1 MKSSQRRSLLAPML
15 VILALLVLIPL
26 AITIGYSFTDANLL
40 RSRQGLSFVGLEN
53 YQDMF
58 SDGLF
63 LSIVGNSLVYSL
75 VCTVS
80 AIIFGLI
87 IAICLNLNFRGRG
100 LFRAILL
107 IPWIIPSAVAS
118 LGFRWMYHGIYG
130 IFNAML
136 MNMGLISEP
145 ILFITDPRCA
155 LLSVCVV
162 TIWKACPIAMIM
174 LLGSLQG
181 VSLDLY
187 ESARVDGASAVKQF
201 FYVTLPSIRPV
212 LFSTTLV
219 LFLWILNFTDPILII
234 TDGGPSNSTQILS
247 SYSYYLGISSQNVG
261 GASAY
266 SVFSLLITCI
276 LVAVTMRH
284 SEVEDNG

>member
-1 MKSSQRRSLLAPML
+1 MKSIQRKSLLAPML
-15 VILALLVLIPL
+15 IVLALLVLLPL
-26 AITIGYSFTDANLL
+26 AMTVVYSFTDANLL
-40 RSRQGLSFVGLEN
+40 KSLQNASFVGLQN
-53 YQDMF
+53 YQAMF

-63 LSIVGNSLVYSL
+63 PSIVWNSLVYSL
-75 VCTVS
+75 VCTAAS
-80 AIIFGLI
+80 ILFGLLT
-87 IAICLNLNFRGRG
+87 ALCLNLRFRGRG

-130 IFNAML
+130 IFNTVL
-136 MNMGLISEP
+136 MNLGFIQEP
-145 ILFITDPRCA
+145 ILFITDPRYA

-174 LLGSLQG
+174 LLGALQG
-181 VSLDLY
+181 VSPDLY
-187 ESARVDGASAVKQF
+187 ESARVEGASALKQF
-201 FYVTLPSIRPV
+201 WYVTLPSIRPV

-219 LFLWILNFTDPILII
+219 MFLWILNFTDPILII

-247 SYSYYLGISSQNVG
+247 SYSYYLGISSQNIG

-266 SVFSLLITCI
+266 SVFSLIITCI
-276 LVAVTMRH
+276 LVAITMRH